1 MRKASLT
8 LVGEFKLDFVE
19 GLVPLPFKLEKRLVI
34 LLKRLVVEADS
45 KLSLLK
51 VWGEGYFN
59 FGFKG

>member
-34 LLKRLVVEADS
+34 LLNRLVVEADS

-51 VWGEGYFN
+51 VLGDFN